1 MYIML
6 LPTIILIL
14 IKTIITMKFL
24 INLIYFLPV

>member
-1 MYIML
+1 LYIML